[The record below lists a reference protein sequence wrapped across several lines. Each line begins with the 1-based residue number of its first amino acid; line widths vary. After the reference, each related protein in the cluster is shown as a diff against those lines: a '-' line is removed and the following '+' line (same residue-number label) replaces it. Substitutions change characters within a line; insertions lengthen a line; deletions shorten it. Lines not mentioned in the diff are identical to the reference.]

1 MLTST
6 EFISLRRDAFLMFL
20 RLGLI
25 SFVLL
30 LASRVSG
37 LARESAQ
44 AAAFGVSGNA
54 DIAILMMTL
63 PDLLVNVFFLGG
75 LSYIALP
82 LWASQSPQDR
92 ASSQRTMLVWCLGVG
107 TVLAVLLLVAR
118 QWVIQTLA
126 PGLSAGFMTTANNG
140 IIWSALLIAPTCL
153 AALWYC
159 RLQFERDFVGLYGWN
174 VLVNGV
180 MILAF
185 VAIHAWFQ
193 GDSIA
198 VFLGLALVLAMA
210 LRLGWQW
217 WRLSR
222 LDLPSPAQPAAQTTW
237 PAVHQFAWAALAAG
251 LPLTIPLIA
260 RTFSAANGEG
270 ALAIFNYAI
279 KLVELPNALAI
290 QLVTTLAFPSV
301 TRALVAWREAPS
313 VPNADPA
320 GALPDMRSVRSAY
333 ILAWTLACVG
343 AAGLA
348 VGAQSIAA
356 LLFGWGRMRAVD
368 VQAVAQLAALGAWSL
383 LPQALIAV
391 TVTVLAANHQLK
403 EIALAF
409 LMTAAAFILVGWQVQ
424 AHPSS
429 LQAIGWMNASLV
441 FLATALMIKSRTL
454 MRKSLPALEM
464 AIVAAATVVCVV
476 LASYVQ
482 LSGPDAQMALACVAA
497 LVVGMVGLAVSP
509 SLRSALRR

>member
-1 MLTST
+1 
-6 EFISLRRDAFLMFL
+6 MFL

-25 SFVLL
+25 SFALL

-54 DIAILMMTL
+54 DIAILMLTL

-107 TVLAVLLLVAR
+107 TVLALLLLLAR

-126 PGLSAGFMTTANNG
+126 PGLPQAFMPMANNG

-159 RLQFERDFVGLYGWN
+159 RLQFERDFIGLYGWN

-180 MILAF
+180 MIAAF
-185 VAIHAWFQ
+185 VVIHAWYPD
-193 GDSIA
+193 DSIA
-198 VFLGLALVLAMA
+198 TWLGLALVLAMV
-210 LRLGWQW
+210 LRLAWQG

-222 LDLPSPAQPAAQTTW
+222 LDLPTPGPAVAMTW
-237 PAVHQFAWAALAAG
+237 PGAHQFAWAALAAG

-260 RTFSAANGEG
+260 RTLSAANGEG
-270 ALAIFNYAI
+270 SLAVFNYAI

-301 TRALVAWREAPS
+301 ARAMATWRESHSGPATPS
-313 VPNADPA
+313 VM
-320 GALPDMRSVRSAY
+320 PDTRSVRSAY
-333 ILAWTLACVG
+333 ILAWALACAG

-348 VGAQSIAA
+348 VGSQPIAA
-356 LLFGWGRMRAVD
+356 LLFGWGRMRGAD
-368 VQAVAQLAALGAWSL
+368 VLAVAELSALGAWSL

-391 TVTVLAANHQLK
+391 TVTVLAANQQLK
-403 EIALAF
+403 AIALAF
-409 LMTAAAFILVGWQVQ
+409 LLTATAFVLVGWQSGMQ
-424 AHPSS
+424 ISS
-429 LQAIGWMNASLV
+429 TQAILCMNVSFVL
-441 FLATALMIKSRTL
+441 LATVLMTKSRML
-454 MRKSLPALEM
+454 VWLSLPALEM
-464 AIVAAATVVCVV
+464 AIVAAATALCVWA
-476 LASYVQ
+476 ASYIQ
-482 LSGPDAQMALACVAA
+482 PGGSYAQMTLAAIAA
-497 LVVGMVGLAVSP
+497 LVVGGVGLLVSP
-509 SLRSALRR
+509 SLRSALKR

>member
-1 MLTST
+1 
-6 EFISLRRDAFLMFL
+6 MFL

-25 SFVLL
+25 SFALL

-54 DIAILMMTL
+54 DIAILMLTL

-92 ASSQRTMLVWCLGVG
+92 ASSQRTMLVWCMGVG
-107 TVLAVLLLVAR
+107 TVLALLLLLAR

-126 PGLSAGFMTTANNG
+126 PGLPQAFMPMANNG
-140 IIWSALLIAPTCL
+140 IVWSALLIAPTCL

-159 RLQFERDFVGLYGWN
+159 RLQFERDFIGLYGWN

-180 MILAF
+180 MITAF
-185 VAIHAWFQ
+185 VAIHAWYPD
-193 GDSIA
+193 DSIA
-198 VFLGLALVLAMA
+198 TLLGLALVLAMA
-210 LRLGWQW
+210 LRLVWQG

-222 LDLPSPAQPAAQTTW
+222 LDLPVPG
-237 PAVHQFAWAALAAG
+237 PAVAMAWPGAHQFAWAALAAG

-260 RTFSAANGEG
+260 RTLSAANGEG
-270 ALAIFNYAI
+270 ALAVFNYAI

-301 TRALVAWREAPS
+301 ARAMAAWREGHSGPETS
-313 VPNADPA
+313 RVM
-320 GALPDMRSVRSAY
+320 PDTRSVRSAY
-333 ILAWTLACVG
+333 ILAWVLACAG

-348 VGAQSIAA
+348 VGSQPIAA
-356 LLFGWGRMRAVD
+356 LLFGWGRMRGAD
-368 VQAVAQLAALGAWSL
+368 VLAVAELSALGAWSL

-391 TVTVLAANHQLK
+391 TVTVLAANQQLK
-403 EIALAF
+403 AIALAF
-409 LMTAAAFILVGWQVQ
+409 LLTATVFVLVGWQSGVQ
-424 AHPSS
+424 ISS
-429 LQAIGWMNASLV
+429 TQAILCMNVSFVL
-441 FLATALMIKSRTL
+441 LATALMTKSRML
-454 MRKSLPALEM
+454 IWRSLPGLEM
-464 AIVAAATVVCVV
+464 AIVAAATAVCVW
-476 LASYVQ
+476 ASSYIQ
-482 LSGPDAQMALACVAA
+482 PGGSYAQMILAAIAA
-497 LVVGMVGLAVSP
+497 LVVGVVGLTVSP
-509 SLRSALRR
+509 SLRSALKR